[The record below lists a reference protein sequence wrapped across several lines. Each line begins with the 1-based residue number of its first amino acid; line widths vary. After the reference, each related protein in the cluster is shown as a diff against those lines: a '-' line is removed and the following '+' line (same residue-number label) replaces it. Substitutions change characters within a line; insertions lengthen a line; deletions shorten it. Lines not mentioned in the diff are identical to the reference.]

1 MIDFLLGGVGA
12 LMVMFVI
19 AAYYLCKYDPPTN

>member
-12 LMVMFVI
+12 LAVMFVI
-19 AAYYLCKYDPPTN
+19 AGYYLWKNPLIK